1 MTYNLVLSI
10 TTTYQ
15 TFKNKG
21 EKEMRKTMKKLTQ
34 GATRLLVLALGLG
47 LVSTVWAAASLEET
61 GATVP
66 TTATLAFKAA
76 TLSQV
81 TADTLS
87 AAFGGGS
94 AGTATGEA
102 PTFNNFDRTSEASG
116 TITCEAQVANDG
128 YIKAVLL
135 TFTQSGSDVNVVK
148 SGAKYITGSAVGP
161 STASGYTGNYDIN
174 KLKLTLGK
182 PTPIAVFDGASGGFK
197 KTSINGVTFDKN
209 GNTVADD
216 GSYVK
221 ITAAVGALFKLS
233 AGYNYVV
240 GEFTVT
246 NLVESASADRVLAF
260 WSPNT
265 DGTGAT
271 VGSYLVSGGV
281 TTRGIWNNGI
291 WNNTGYNGTLKTSV
305 DVNASRTFALTTEDS
320 KVNGV
325 QNDTG
330 THLFELTGDNPG
342 TAVYGGTDNV
352 GLRGDQ
358 EYKSFAIGG
367 LASGTALSAMTGL
380 VITKVVI
387 YASGSREFVSTA
399 TTTIADVENPAA
411 FYVGNGETVNA
422 SAIKAG
428 ATASGSAYVYTE
440 AGATLN
446 LDAELTGRSMTF
458 QGSISGVPA
467 AGLTLGSA
475 NDNVTVADVSY
486 ALAFKGSGTVSFPD
500 KKLPA
505 ETSWMAESSIWTGT
519 VVLNNCGADV
529 TGTSGHGYVNFE
541 LYGNTNSFI
550 RAPGYK
556 GYTKTGLNCTATL
569 VIESGETFTLTDGNG
584 TTKPYFSKLKGSGTL
599 ALAKGREANTQYVI
613 GDLSLFTGTV
623 TLASDITHSIVLGGT
638 TSWSHNSSYDK
649 KLVIAGGA
657 TIAAGKTWTAPN
669 GAVVNG
675 TLTKTDST
683 ATLSGAITGSG
694 KIIYND
700 ELPNSANFTA
710 NAWTGTV
717 EVNGGSTTSAG
728 IEAANATQF
737 MNSGS
742 KFTVASGTVTLG
754 TAAGL
759 TGTVDVNSG
768 ATLVVV
774 DTTVTELSLNGTYDG
789 NVNLAACS
797 SLATLNLGCGSLRSL
812 NKITFPSSLTTL
824 NLTIAED
831 AREDGEVTMT
841 LPTGSAVT
849 TVSASVVDQNGVT
862 KPATATLNGSTVAI
876 TFSPTVTGNACWHAY
891 EFNNDWT
898 DSVSVGA
905 HECKTWNGNAPNF
918 AEDSDKA
925 GNYFVYTSIRPGPTD
940 SKTAYSY
947 PTEWSAAIRCTV
959 PQTANGIIVCFGKVT
974 NGAGQNQYIALVS
987 GDTAGKVK
995 LVHGAGGGAAQ
1006 TIAEMTVAN
1015 PTTSQHVYVFTKT
1028 ATTVTV
1034 YCDGDLITSKAVS
1047 DSPYQAFQFGTM
1059 YGGMQ
1064 SGSGLSAVTDKATG
1078 GMVDYTRLYN
1088 FAIGQ
1093 NMIQKLAE
1101 DDPYVSSTPTY
1112 SREVSGSPWW
1122 HTGDGTWLKSDDS
1135 TLVGVPDVSGIVDLT
1150 ATADATM
1157 TVNLP
1162 AAPVYEKLTFQGAGA
1177 VTLVKNGNSPK
1188 IATAK
1193 LVVKT
1198 NVTAPYDIADF
1209 SGARVSVDAGK
1220 VLTFDFSTYPLES
1233 VTGVTTQQVT
1243 GVTTR
1248 ADDRYAVV
1256 ASAKPAWNSNL
1267 SLVYDPVE
1275 YVYSVVI
1282 DPAALVTKNNTTVAY
1297 PTVADA
1303 LTALSTDAG
1312 TVRLLVDYDQD
1323 ITLSAG
1329 QTLDA
1334 GSTTY
1339 SGTASATGQYA
1350 ELVHSGTTWKAV
1362 DNSVNTWK
1370 SSVTAGQW
1378 NAASNWENGVIPKT
1392 YTRVTFPANDDPE
1405 FTGYTV
1411 GVRLSGNSDAG
1422 WTPVCAGMVVNAKV
1436 DMVQG
1441 ESSSD
1446 WGTIHLGGNIS
1457 GTGTLALHKVG
1468 LHNSLGSSTPIT
1480 VSCGL
1485 SVAIKDAADQ
1495 DCYLHGGPFV
1505 FEGAVTATANVLFKA
1520 EYCAATF
1527 NGTVTMEN
1535 GTTINGNGDGTTV
1548 YNGGISV
1555 PADAAATLVGG
1566 SRVTIASTVTLAAGA
1581 TLTVP
1586 NAASTSGATFATSV
1600 ADSYVK
1606 ATAGESTTVYS
1617 VAAKR
1622 TATVSVGANAA
1633 LSINGNA
1640 VADGDTVKFVPGDVL
1655 TIAASADTYYTPALT
1670 VNGAAQ
1676 TSPYQLTTTDAD
1688 VTVSVTA
1695 TLDTYTITI
1704 PVVANTTV
1712 SVSYTSG
1719 GAAQEATAAGDITVD
1734 AGTSLTA
1741 TWTAASGYKIT
1752 AGASQTINPVVSAQ
1766 TLDSPTVEVKG
1777 VTVSGVTFDYGDDF
1791 ATARVTATVSGDA
1804 TTYTLTVGG
1813 ANYEG
1818 AVDGTT
1824 VTFSNIV
1831 TGHSSAYDS
1840 VSYEITATDGT
1851 SSVVVSGG
1859 SGSAPVADVVN
1870 ANWINENST
1879 THGQDAA
1886 GGSWTNAGAVVYS
1899 DGKAEISDNRF
1910 AATTAST
1917 ASRVVLEFQVCFS
1930 SASEETVSGDA
1941 QAAIKLGEDDSVTT
1955 FKILTTGNEWTSV
1968 SNAGLQI
1975 DPSETYNVVLTIDYG
1990 SKTYKVDVGGNALTN
2005 SAGVASF
2012 ALATSSASVQ
2022 NIDFAGS
2029 GTLTSLKGS
2038 QFEGYMVKDALNNFY
2053 ATIQAATQAYNSAN
2067 GPYTVLHDGTPPDG
2081 WRIDETTKAL
2091 IKLAKGFFF
2100 MAY

>member
-1 MTYNLVLSI
+1 MTSNLALSI
-10 TTTYQ
+10 TTYQ

-21 EKEMRKTMKKLTQ
+21 DKEMRETMNKLTQ

-47 LVSTVWAAASLEET
+47 LASTSWAATPTAEWCGTFPVDPYENPDGVQSSKNGTCTISKNNSKNVSTAKGIKILTTESGWPITVQPDSAMAGLTVVVGYRNPTSSSTGTIVGFSSNQASDGT
-61 GATVP
+61 KINANICSGGAIELGWGTDYDWSSDNNKSLGVTQP
-66 TTATLAFKAA
+66 DDGKIHYVTLAYAGNA
-76 TLSQV
+76 TEGTTFWFDGANKKNISNLGSSGYTSVAEITLGAIRGPNNMLKGVEFVYVAVYSGVLSDADAV
-81 TADTLS
+81 TAYSSAKSKVDALVKYEKWSYAKALLTWTTSGDNELASSNAKYTLFDIDSGSNTETVYNGAGTSYQLFGASASEVFWHYICDSGVGTVYSAPGVALRFSGDT
-87 AAFGGGS
+87 AGKTIGGTFGPVAFGGIYVESGATGYSFTQTSGTKRDNIWGDPSDTVETWFTFEESFEVNRAGS
-94 AGTATGEA
+94 FFFAGTVNLDLPESSDVLTLQKNSTYTDNEGHNPVIVRTYAQQGNGVALSVNNATLGGTLKMHGAGHVDVTTLTANGATLDFSDIGSRYNDTTPFINGELVVNA
-102 PTFNNFDRTSEASG
+102 DTKFVFPDGISYPYTYKVAASISDGSTIPSTWTVDGNVYAGVVSADKANG
-116 TITCEAQVANDG
+116 TITIASLLSATAIEVNND
-128 YIKAVLL
+128 L
-135 TFTQSGSDVNVVK
+135 TI
-148 SGAKYITGSAVGP
+148 SGA
-161 STASGYTGNYDIN
+161 
-174 KLKLTLGK
+174 
-182 PTPIAVFDGASGGFK
+182 
-197 KTSINGVTFDKN
+197 
-209 GNTVADD
+209 
-216 GSYVK
+216 
-221 ITAAVGALFKLS
+221 TAA
-233 AGYNYVV
+233 N
-240 GEFTVT
+240 
-246 NLVESASADRVLAF
+246 
-260 WSPNT
+260 
-265 DGTGAT
+265 
-271 VGSYLVSGGV
+271 
-281 TTRGIWNNGI
+281 I
-291 WNNTGYNGTLKTSV
+291 
-305 DVNASRTFALTTEDS
+305 
-320 KVNGV
+320 
-325 QNDTG
+325 
-330 THLFELTGDNPG
+330 
-342 TAVYGGTDNV
+342 
-352 GLRGDQ
+352 
-358 EYKSFAIGG
+358 
-367 LASGTALSAMTGL
+367 
-380 VITKVVI
+380 
-387 YASGSREFVSTA
+387 
-399 TTTIADVENPAA
+399 
-411 FYVGNGETVNA
+411 TVNA
-422 SAIKAG
+422 GK
-428 ATASGSAYVYTE
+428 T
-440 AGATLN
+440 
-446 LDAELTGRSMTF
+446 
-458 QGSISGVPA
+458 
-467 AGLTLGSA
+467 LTL
-475 NDNVTVADVSY
+475 
-486 ALAFKGSGTVSFPD
+486 
-500 KKLPA
+500 
-505 ETSWMAESSIWTGT
+505 
-519 VVLNNCGADV
+519 
-529 TGTSGHGYVNFE
+529 
-541 LYGNTNSFI
+541 
-550 RAPGYK
+550 
-556 GYTKTGLNCTATL
+556 
-569 VIESGETFTLTDGNG
+569 ESGA
-584 TTKPYFSKLKGSGTL
+584 
-599 ALAKGREANTQYVI
+599 AL
-613 GDLSLFTGTV
+613 
-623 TLASDITHSIVLGGT
+623 
-638 TSWSHNSSYDK
+638 
-649 KLVIAGGA
+649 
-657 TIAAGKTWTAPN
+657 
-669 GAVVNG
+669 
-675 TLTKTDST
+675 
-683 ATLSGAITGSG
+683 
-694 KIIYND
+694 
-700 ELPNSANFTA
+700 
-710 NAWTGTV
+710 
-717 EVNGGSTTSAG
+717 
-728 IEAANATQF
+728 
-737 MNSGS
+737 
-742 KFTVASGTVTLG
+742 SGTVTGSGTIVCNQVDLSG
-754 TAAGL
+754 SGFDNASGWTGKVQIAGDSTIVPTTSFAQGSYGNVNSTLEILSGSVLLTAATTL
-759 TGTVDVNSG
+759 PGTVNVASG
-768 ATLVVV
+768 ATLYM
-774 DTTVTELSLNGTYDG
+774 TSSEMSSLSIAGTNNGTI
-789 NVNLAACS
+789 NLGGAS
-797 SLATLNLGCGSLRSL
+797 SLATLNLSCGASRALSGFV
-812 NKITFPSSLTTL
+812 FPSSLTAL
-824 NLTIAED
+824 NLTIAEN
-831 AREDGEVTMT
+831 ATEDGEATVM

-876 TFSPTVTGNACWHAY
+876 TFSPTVTGDACWHAY

-1064 SGSGLSAVTDKATG
+1064 SGSGLSDVTDKATG

-1122 HTGDGTWLKSDDS
+1122 HTGEGTWLKSDDS
-1135 TLVGVPDVSGIVDLT
+1135 TLVVVPDVSGIVDVT

-1162 AAPVYEKLTFQGAGA
+1162 AAPVYEMLTFRGAGA

-1256 ASAKPAWNSNL
+1256 ASAKQEWNSNL
-1267 SLVYDPVE
+1267 SLIYDPVE

-1297 PTVADA
+1297 PTVAAA

-1323 ITLSAG
+1323 VTLSAG
-1329 QTLDA
+1329 QTLDV

-1339 SGTASATGQYA
+1339 SGTVSVTGTNVEMVQN
-1350 ELVHSGTTWKAV
+1350 GTTYAAV

-1370 SSVTAGQW
+1370 SSVTAGHW
-1378 NAASNWENGVIPKT
+1378 NTASNWENGVVPKT

-1411 GVRLSGNSDAG
+1411 TVKICGNNDVD
-1422 WTPVCAGMVVNAKV
+1422 WMPVCTGMVVNAKV
-1436 DMVQG
+1436 DMVQDASG
-1441 ESSSD
+1441 SN

-1457 GTGTLALHKVG
+1457 GTGTLALHKIG

-1495 DCYLHGGPFV
+1495 DCYLYGGPFV

-1566 SRVTIASTVTLAAGA
+1566 SRVTIASTVTLASGA

-1586 NAASTSGATFATSV
+1586 NAASTSGATFETSV

-1622 TATVSVGANAA
+1622 TATVSVGTNAA

-1640 VADGDTVKFVPGDVL
+1640 VADGDTLKFVPGDVL
-1655 TIAASADTYYTPALT
+1655 TITASADTYYTPALT

-1676 TSPYQLTTTDAD
+1676 TSPYELTTTDAD

-1704 PVVANTTV
+1704 PSVANTTV
-1712 SVSYTSG
+1712 SVIYTSG
-1719 GAAQEATAAGDITVD
+1719 SAAQEATAEGDITVD

-1741 TWTAASGYKIT
+1741 TWTAASGYKIM

-1766 TLDSPTVEVKG
+1766 TLDSPTVEAKG
-1777 VTVSGVTFDYGDDF
+1777 ATVSGVTFNYGDDF
-1791 ATARVTATVSGDA
+1791 ATATVTATVSGDA

-1813 ANYEG
+1813 TDYPG
-1818 AVDGTT
+1818 VVDGSS
-1824 VTFSNIV
+1824 VTFSGV
-1831 TGHSSAYDS
+1831 ATGHSSAYDS
-1840 VSYEITATDGT
+1840 VNYTIAATDGT

-1870 ANWINENST
+1870 ANWINENAT
-1879 THGQDAA
+1879 THGQTAA
-1886 GGSWTNAGAVVYS
+1886 GGAWTNAAAVTYS
-1899 DGKAEISDNRF
+1899 EEGKAEISDNRF

-1917 ASRVVLEFQVCFS
+1917 ASRVVLEFEVCFS

-1941 QAAIKLGEDDSVTT
+1941 QAAIKLGEDNSVTT

-1968 SNAGLQI
+1968 SYAGLQI

-2012 ALATSSASVQ
+2012 ALASSSASVQ

-2067 GPYTVLHDGTPPDG
+2067 GPYTVLHDGTAPDG
-2081 WRIDETTKAL
+2081 WKIDETTKAL